1 MVGDGFF
8 ILNMLGVEF
17 NFYPYSS
24 EYEPG
29 ILPLLNSV
37 SAYIQPD
44 VNTYILMVNQS
55 LDIIYD

>member
-17 NFYPYSS
+17 NFYPHSS
-24 EYEPG
+24 EYEPD
-29 ILPLLNSV
+29 IFPLLNSV

-44 VNTYILMVNQS
+44 VNTYIKV
-55 LDIIYD
+55 

>member
-24 EYEPG
+24 EYEPD
-29 ILPLLNSV
+29 IFPLLNSV

-44 VNTYILMVNQS
+44 VNTYIKV
-55 LDIIYD
+55 